1 MRNGEGGRWKV
12 EGGMGKAEGG
22 RWNWEGGMRMV
33 EGGMR
38 RGRTRVELRNLI
50 NCINKKEG
58 AERLPQSSLVIR
70 QPTMGGD
77 NEKINRS
84 EDAGI
89 PDTCFYSWH
98 L

>member
-1 MRNGEGGRWKV
+1 MRKVECGMRNGEGGGRKV
-12 EGGMGKAEGG
+12 EGEI
-22 RWNWEGGMRMV
+22 
-33 EGGMR
+33 R
-38 RGRTRVELRNLI
+38 RGWTSVELRNLI
-50 NCINKKEG
+50 NCINKKGG

-70 QPTMGGD
+70 QSTMGGD